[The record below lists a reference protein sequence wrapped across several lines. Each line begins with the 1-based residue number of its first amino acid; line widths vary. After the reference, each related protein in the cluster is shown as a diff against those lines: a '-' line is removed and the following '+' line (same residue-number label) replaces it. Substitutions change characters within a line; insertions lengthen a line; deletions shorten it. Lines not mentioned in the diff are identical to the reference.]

1 MEKFSSGVY
10 VMLKTGGLRMRVRWY
25 VDETQLEAS
34 WYIGNQEAS
43 GVFREDELEEMPDPF
58 AFNNIKV
65 VDARIESAS
74 DPDAPAQ
81 ENGFEEVTF

>member
-25 VDETQLEAS
+25 VDESHLEAS
-34 WYIGNQEAS
+34 WYVGNKEAS
-43 GVFREDELEEMPDPF
+43 QVYHEDELEEMPDHF

-65 VDARIESAS
+65 IDATIESAEDATNKPQS
-74 DPDAPAQ
+74 D
-81 ENGFEEVTF
+81 GFEEVTF